1 MIALRGVHKRLGG
14 AAILRGVDLDVGPGE
29 VVALVGPSGGGKS
42 VLLKHV
48 IGLLVPDRGDVLV
61 DGASIARA
69 RPVELA
75 RLRRRM
81 GYVFQDAALLDS
93 LTVRENLLL
102 ALDDDICRADPPH
115 ADRRLAEAL
124 DLVNLD
130 ADVLPRLPAELS
142 GGMRKRV
149 GVARAVINGPEVVLY
164 DEPSTGL
171 DPRNVAVI
179 NDLVLAARDRFAAT
193 SIVITHDLPSLR
205 RIADRVVLLLDGRVF
220 FDGPPDDFFASTD
233 PAIRSFIGLAT
244 HPQTETAPW
253 PPIDAGA
260 TS

>member
-1 MIALRGVHKRLGG
+1 MIALREVHKRLGG
-14 AAILRGVDLDVGPGE
+14 AAILRGVDLEVGPGE

-48 IGLLVPDRGDVLV
+48 IGLLVPDHGDVLV

-69 RPVELA
+69 GSRELA

-102 ALDDDICRADPPH
+102 ALEDDACRVDPRH
-115 ADRRLAEAL
+115 ADRRIAEAL
-124 DLVNLD
+124 DLVNLEP
-130 ADVLPRLPAELS
+130 AVLPRFPAQLS

-149 GVARAVINGPEVVLY
+149 GVARAVINGPEVILY

-171 DPRNVAVI
+171 DPRNVEVI
-179 NDLVLAARDRFAAT
+179 NDLVLAARERFMAT
-193 SIVITHDLPSLR
+193 SIVITHDLSSLR
-205 RIADRVVLLLDGRVF
+205 RIADRVLLLLDGRIF
-220 FDGPPDDFFASTD
+220 FDGSPDDFFTSAD
-233 PAIRSFIGLAT
+233 PAVRSFIGVAT
-244 HPQTETAPW
+244 HPHTETAPW